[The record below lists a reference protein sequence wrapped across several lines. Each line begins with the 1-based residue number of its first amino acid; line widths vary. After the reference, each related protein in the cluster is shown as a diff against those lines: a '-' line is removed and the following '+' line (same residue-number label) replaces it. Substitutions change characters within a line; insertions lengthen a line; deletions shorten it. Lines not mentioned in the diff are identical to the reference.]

1 MFYFQKYWDNVNIV
15 EYSFTSWWIMVEHL
29 MYFHTVQA
37 IGFRFENR
45 FWEAIIV
52 LNLCYQLESNST
64 INICPKGKCFN
75 SDSTVQ

>member
-1 MFYFQKYWDNVNIV
+1 
-15 EYSFTSWWIMVEHL
+15 